1 MKIYIG
7 LFGRNKLDIIDQI
20 IVTASNYEEAKQFLR
35 DERSHYN
42 YNKIIEVKLSDKCKV
57 TTLFNGVN
65 VKHYV

>member
-20 IVTASNYEEAKQFLR
+20 IVTASNYEEAKQLLR
-35 DERSHYN
+35 NERSHYD

-57 TTLFNGVN
+57 TMFLNNVN
-65 VKHYV
+65 IKYF